1 MKSPVSGQSPAADA
15 RRPAVPILA
24 LDVPSAEQAL
34 MLVERVPRA
43 EFVKVGLQLYTAEGP
58 AIVRQLRARG
68 RRVFLD
74 LKLHDIPNTVA
85 GGVDSAFKLGVDL
98 LTVHASGGEA
108 MLRAAAEAAARAL
121 EPVQLLAVTVLTSFD
136 AEGLG
141 RAWGRSGVEVEAEVV
156 RLALLAR
163 DAGIPGVVASVRE
176 VEPIRAAVG
185 EALRILT
192 PGIRLAGDA
201 AGDQARIATPA
212 EAVSLGSDYL
222 VIGRTVSAAPDPAA
236 AFDRVLAEIGAVAR
250 EVRVG

>member
-1 MKSPVSGQSPAADA
+1 MNSPNSGQSTAADA
-15 RRPAVPILA
+15 RRAAIPILA
-24 LDVPSAEQAL
+24 LDVPNAEQAF
-34 MLVERVPRA
+34 MLVDRVPRA

-85 GGVDSAFKLGVDL
+85 GAVDSASKLGVDL
-98 LTVHASGGEA
+98 LTVHASGGDA
-108 MLRAAAEAAARAL
+108 MLAAAAEAASRAL
-121 EPVQLLAVTVLTSFD
+121 EPVRLLAVTVLTSFD

-141 RAWGRSGVEVEAEVV
+141 RAWGRSDLEVEREVV

-176 VEPIRAAVG
+176 VEPIRTAVG
-185 EALRILT
+185 EALQILT

-201 AGDQARIATPA
+201 TGDQARVATPA
-212 EAVSLGSDYL
+212 EAVRLGSDFL

-236 AFDRVLAEIGAVAR
+236 AFDRVLGEIGMAPP